1 MVRYSLRLKVA
12 RWKDVYK
19 KNDGKEWDVPC
30 WWVCRQG
37 PRKEMLGNGEV
48 GAGAGEWHVAR
59 GEWRVASGTGG
70 SVVMVVPW
78 ESKEAN
84 TNTRH
89 VTRFPISSF
98 KIGPLLGFQQ
108 TIPVFTYLATIPV

>member
-1 MVRYSLRLKVA
+1 MYIRRTMERNGTCRAGGSVA
-12 RWKDVYK
+12 KD
-19 KNDGKEWDVPC
+19 
-30 WWVCRQG
+30 QG
-37 PRKEMLGNGEV
+37 RRCLATARSGPGPASGT
-48 GAGAGEWHVAR
+48 WHVAR